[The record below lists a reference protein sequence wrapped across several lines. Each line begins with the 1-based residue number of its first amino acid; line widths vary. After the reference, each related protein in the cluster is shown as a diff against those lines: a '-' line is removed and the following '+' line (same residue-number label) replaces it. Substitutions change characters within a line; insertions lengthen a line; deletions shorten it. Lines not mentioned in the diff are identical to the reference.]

1 MDLLEYEPV
10 KDYCHNQPE
19 KKAKMDNDLLYRTT
33 IINKMIIEPFKTFI
47 LPKLDPSLQVFHIRS
62 IQYFPISQ
70 FESIY
75 TRFIPKLTHENKGV
89 LFVNSHQ
96 PVSFDPNK
104 VYAYRWY
111 EAEQKKSKEAEPED
125 DSIKQI
131 IAYIQRNKADSG
143 HSKNQMLQYSTLLKL
158 ISTYKK

>member
-1 MDLLEYEPV
+1 M
-10 KDYCHNQPE
+10 
-19 KKAKMDNDLLYRTT
+19 
-33 IINKMIIEPFKTFI
+33 
-47 LPKLDPSLQVFHIRS
+47 
-62 IQYFPISQ
+62 
-70 FESIY
+70 
-75 TRFIPKLTHENKGV
+75 
-89 LFVNSHQ
+89 NSHQ

-111 EAEQKKSKEAEPED
+111 EAQQKKSKETEPED